1 MLWLQKNNAVI
12 YLNKVYTVFENLS
25 PNFLVVLR
33 SIWKAKKKLK
43 LIGILSIIL
52 GTLAALFCLFPG
64 GIIIAL
70 PIGFLGMIASSIY
83 IFIDTRDEINTSK
96 ITPGIISM
104 VLSSIPVL
112 LILTFIIINHF
123 KH

>member
-1 MLWLQKNNAVI
+1 MES
-12 YLNKVYTVFENLS
+12 T
-25 PNFLVVLR
+25 
-33 SIWKAKKKLK
+33 KKLK
-43 LIGILSIIL
+43 LLGIISIIL
-52 GTLAALFCLFPG
+52 GALAALFCLFPG
-64 GIIIAL
+64 GILIAL

-112 LILTFIIINHF
+112 LILAVIIINQF

>member
-1 MLWLQKNNAVI
+1 M
-12 YLNKVYTVFENLS
+12 ENT
-25 PNFLVVLR
+25 
-33 SIWKAKKKLK
+33 KKLK
-43 LIGILSIIL
+43 LVGIISIIL
-52 GTLAALFCLFPG
+52 GSLAALFCLFPG

-70 PIGFLGMIASSIY
+70 PIGFLGMIVSGIY

-104 VLSSIPVL
+104 LLSSAPVL
-112 LILTFIIINHF
+112 LILTFIVINYL

>member
-1 MLWLQKNNAVI
+1 M
-12 YLNKVYTVFENLS
+12 ES
-25 PNFLVVLR
+25 
-33 SIWKAKKKLK
+33 KKKLK
-43 LIGILSIIL
+43 LLGILSVIL
-52 GTLAALFCLFPG
+52 GTLAALFCLLPG

-70 PIGFLGMIASSIY
+70 PIGFIGMVASGTY

-104 VLSSIPVL
+104 VLSSAPVL
-112 LILTFIIINHF
+112 LILTFIIINYL